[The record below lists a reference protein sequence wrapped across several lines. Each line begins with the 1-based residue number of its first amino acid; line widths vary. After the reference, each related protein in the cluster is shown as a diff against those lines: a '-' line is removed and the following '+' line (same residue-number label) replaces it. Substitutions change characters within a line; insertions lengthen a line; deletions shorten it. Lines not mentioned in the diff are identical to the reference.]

1 MEYTYEQ
8 VKNMLQGAY
17 KKLKSYY
24 FYDKT
29 LLFIKKKIAEFESDD
44 HIFHHTFD
52 VLAHALASEDMA
64 YFDSLI
70 TQLDF
75 QVFPKSFVE
84 TSEHT
89 TAIIGAVDHSKNI
102 SKVNFFIDVPIE
114 LLIVDCLWTIFLAKI
129 GNSKYGN
136 RACSY
141 AGKLKPSIFFFG
153 DDDLYSGIDWK
164 SNRCF
169 EPYYEN
175 YSRWQNDAFT
185 KLREGLKAQDQLILG
200 TVH

>member
-44 HIFHHTFD
+44 HIFEHTFD
-52 VLAHALASEDMA
+52 VLAHALTSEDMA

-70 TQLDF
+70 AMLDF
-75 QVFPKSFVE
+75 QVFPKSFIT
-84 TSEHT
+84 TSEQT
-89 TAIIGAVDHSKNI
+89 SAIIGAVDHSKNV

-114 LLIVDCLWTIFLAKI
+114 LLIIDCLWTVFLAKI

-141 AGKLKPSIFFFG
+141 AGKFKPSIFFF
-153 DDDLYSGIDWK
+153 
-164 SNRCF
+164 
-169 EPYYEN
+169 
-175 YSRWQNDAFT
+175 
-185 KLREGLKAQDQLILG
+185 
-200 TVH
+200 